1 MVPQELSDGRQ
12 ATYVYISLVIGTE
25 QAFAVLRSRNFTSSK
40 KLAKSL
46 RALHCHIIMPALHAE
61 QRSVGATVSLG
72 GPARQRRAG
81 RVAPLHARRRTCVQ
95 ATPPQ
100 VAGLDK
106 LPSPGSADLV
116 LHSPSKVRALTR
128 SDTHLTDPSDRLCS
142 LCPDQLVLARC
153 ETQRGWFP
161 RLGVPLP
168 RACARGV

>member
-1 MVPQELSDGRQ
+1 MGPQELSDGRQ

-25 QAFAVLRSRNFTSSK
+25 HAFAVLRSRKFTEV
-40 KLAKSL
+40 AKSL
-46 RALHCHIIMPALHAE
+46 RTLHCHFIMPALHAE

-81 RVAPLHARRRTCVQ
+81 RVAPLHVRRRTCVQ

-128 SDTHLTDPSDRLCS
+128 G
-142 LCPDQLVLARC
+142 LAQIH
-153 ETQRGWFP
+153 T
-161 RLGVPLP
+161 
-168 RACARGV
+168 